1 MIYVIGVLIVIV
13 VIGGIVALAPG
24 DRYSRMS
31 DKEFEEEAKRGS
43 RIGGGVLELQKIL
56 GGPRHVEY
64 LQKRDKHG
72 EAERSE
78 SGDRPDAGA
87 TRGEE

>member
-1 MIYVIGVLIVIV
+1 MIYLIGVAIVVV
-13 VIGGIVALAPG
+13 VIGGIVVLASG
-24 DRYSRMS
+24 DRYSGMS

-43 RIGGGVLELQKIL
+43 RIGGGLLELQKIL

-64 LQKRDKHG
+64 LQKRDKHV

-78 SGDRPDAGA
+78 SGDQPGSAGSK
-87 TRGEE
+87 E